1 MKQFIK
7 PVLDAKL
14 HEAVFILLDSTSKE
28 IVYYCLGIIINLL
41 ADDEFK
47 SAFRCQLISSIVEIM
62 KECQSEDFDVVTVAL
77 KALFIIIDNRT
88 ENIDPK
94 QLSEI

>member
-1 MKQFIK
+1 M
-7 PVLDAKL
+7 
-14 HEAVFILLDSTSKE
+14 
-28 IVYYCLGIIINLL
+28 YYCLGIIINLL

-47 SAFRCQLISSIVEIM
+47 SSYRFSLVSSIIEIL
-62 KECQSEDFDVVTVAL
+62 KDCQNDDFDVVTVGL